1 MEMDK
6 EETKLMSL
14 NMPVILKDEM
24 EVYIAKLRLAGKRFN
39 NSSFVVQLI
48 RDELAQERKLKE

>member
-1 MEMDK
+1 MDK